1 MEQDKTKLNQSS
13 KSEEVN
19 LIQLLE
25 YFKNGIKSFFR
36 KIGDLLG
43 LFLQFIILLKK
54 NWIVLLSLTMIGI
67 AFALYTHFDKEESE
81 SNKYE
86 MVIQSNPIS
95 NLQLYALSKEIK
107 NQKTFSTNTDSEA
120 ISLAK
125 QLGIKNMSV
134 EAIEKTEDVINN
146 YFSQIELASV
156 RNEQTDTLFFQAFDI
171 NKHLSSMEPTDFSY
185 QRIKITA
192 DGSKS
197 PNELQQGILNYIN
210 NSPVVKNEQQNQL
223 AILESYE
230 YQLNRNIVNIDSI
243 LVARAISNKEQ
254 PTVGSEQLFVNT
266 ASRENV
272 EADLLRYSDVFNRK
286 LHSTKRLIGNY
297 KNGINPLTDLHIIKD
312 DGLLNKPIFRY
323 GFYGFLSAVVL
334 ILLLEF
340 NKYLNRIEKK
350 NNA

>member
-1 MEQDKTKLNQSS
+1 MNKDAQNTPNQGD
-13 KSEEVN
+13 EEVD
-19 LIQLLE
+19 LIRLLN

-54 NWIVLLSLTMIGI
+54 NWIVLVIFTALGV
-67 AFALYTHFDKEESE
+67 AFALYSHFDKGEGEST
-81 SNKYE
+81 KFE
-86 MVIQSNPIS
+86 MVVQSNPIS
-95 NLQLYALSKEIK
+95 NLQLYAFSNDIK
-107 NQKTFSTNTDSEA
+107 NQKTFSTDNAPEA
-120 ISLAK
+120 VMLAK
-125 QLGIKNMSV
+125 RLGIKNMSI
-134 EAIEKTEDVINN
+134 EAIEKTEDIINN
-146 YFSQIELASV
+146 YFSQIELATV
-156 RNEQTDTLFFQAFDI
+156 RNEQTDTLFFQTFDI
-171 NKHLSSMEPTDFSY
+171 NKHLSNMEPTDFSY
-185 QRIKITA
+185 QKIKITT
-192 DGSKS
+192 DGSTSTK
-197 PNELQQGILNYIN
+197 ELQQEILNYIN

-230 YQLNRNIVNIDSI
+230 YQLNRNIANIDSI

-254 PTVGSEQLFVNT
+254 PTMGSDQLLVNT
-266 ASRENV
+266 ASRSNV